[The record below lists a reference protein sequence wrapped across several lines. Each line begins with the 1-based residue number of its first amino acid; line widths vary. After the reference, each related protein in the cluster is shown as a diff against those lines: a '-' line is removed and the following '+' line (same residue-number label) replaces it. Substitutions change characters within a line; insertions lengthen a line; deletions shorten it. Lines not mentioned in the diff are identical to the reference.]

1 MLNASP
7 ARACGIDFGTSNST
21 VGWWRPDVD
30 PLIALEG
37 EQPTLPSVVF
47 FNLEERRPV
56 YGRQA
61 LNEYLEGYEGRLMR
75 SLKSLLGS
83 KLLKSETTVLGS
95 AMPFK
100 EILGLFLGT
109 LKQRAEAVAGRPFE
123 EVVLGRPV
131 FFVDDDAQADR
142 EAADTLAAAARKIGF
157 REVSFQ
163 YEPIAAAFDY
173 ESRIQQ
179 EERVLIVDIGGGTS
193 DFSLVRL
200 SPERRGAD
208 DRQADI
214 LATGGVHIG
223 GTDFDKQ
230 LSLHGVMPLFGYG
243 SRMKSDAPM
252 PTSTH
257 LNLATW
263 HTINAVYA
271 PASQRALQ
279 SMRYDIV
286 DPTGIDRLFRLI
298 EQRAGHWLAM
308 QVEQGK
314 IELTEQQRFPIDFQR
329 IEPDLHAELT
339 RDGFESAI
347 APLLERIGGSI
358 GQLLT
363 DAGVRHDEVDT
374 VFFTGGSSAIP
385 AMRQGVASLLP
396 RARHVEGNRFGSIG
410 SGLAIEARKRYG

>member
-1 MLNASP
+1 MQPAVP

-21 VGWWRPDVD
+21 VGWWRPGQD

-37 EQPTLPSVVF
+37 EEPTLPSVVF

-61 LNEYLEGYEGRLMR
+61 LAEYLEGYEGRLMR

-95 AMPFK
+95 AMPFRD
-100 EILGLFLGT
+100 ILGLFLGT
-109 LKQRAEAVAGRPFE
+109 LKTRAETAAGRSFE
-123 EVVLGRPV
+123 QVVLGRPV
-131 FFVDDDAQADR
+131 FFVDDDPQADR
-142 EAADTLAAAARKIGF
+142 EATEMLEAAARKLGF
-157 REVSFQ
+157 SEVSFQ
-163 YEPIAAAFDY
+163 FEPIAAAFDY
-173 ESRIQQ
+173 ESRISR

-200 SPERRGAD
+200 SPERRGLD

-230 LSLHGVMPLFGYG
+230 LSLAGVMPLFGYG

-286 DPTGIDRLFRLI
+286 DPTGIDRLFSLI

-314 IELTEQQRFPIDFQR
+314 IELTEAERHVIDFAR
-329 IEPDLHAELT
+329 IEPQLQAELR
-339 RDGFESAI
+339 RDDFDTAI
-347 APLLERIGGSI
+347 EPLLERIGRSI
-358 GQLLT
+358 DELLLA
-363 DAGVRHDEVDT
+363 AGLARDEVDT
-374 VFFTGGSSAIP
+374 VFFTGGSSAVP
-385 AMRQGVASLLP
+385 ALRRCVASRLP
-396 RARHVEGNRFGSIG
+396 GARQVEGNRFGSIG
-410 SGLAIEARKRYG
+410 SGLAIEAHKRYG

>member
-1 MLNASP
+1 M
-7 ARACGIDFGTSNST
+7 
-21 VGWWRPDVD
+21 
-30 PLIALEG
+30 
-37 EQPTLPSVVF
+37 
-47 FNLEERRPV
+47 
-56 YGRQA
+56 
-61 LNEYLEGYEGRLMR
+61 
-75 SLKSLLGS
+75 
-83 KLLKSETTVLGS
+83 
-95 AMPFK
+95 
-100 EILGLFLGT
+100 
-109 LKQRAEAVAGRPFE
+109 
-123 EVVLGRPV
+123 
-131 FFVDDDAQADR
+131 
-142 EAADTLAAAARKIGF
+142 
-157 REVSFQ
+157 
-163 YEPIAAAFDY
+163 
-173 ESRIQQ
+173 
-179 EERVLIVDIGGGTS
+179 LIVDIGGGTS

-200 SPERRGAD
+200 SPERRAVD

-314 IELTEQQRFPIDFQR
+314 IELTEQQRFAIDFQR
-329 IEPDLHAELT
+329 IEPDLRVELS
-339 RDGFESAI
+339 RQGFESAI
-347 APLLERIGGSI
+347 AALLERIGASI
-358 GQLLT
+358 KQLLT
-363 DAGVRHDEVDT
+363 DAGVRAEEVDT
-374 VFFTGGSSAIP
+374 VFSPAVPAPFPRCAIASPGCCRGRAMSRATASA
-385 AMRQGVASLLP
+385 ASAAGWP
-396 RARHVEGNRFGSIG
+396 SRRASATVEPGRNVIR
-410 SGLAIEARKRYG
+410 